1 MASVTTEWI
10 LELKQNLTGQ
20 LSEID
25 KQLNGASNSSE
36 GFTGNLKKM
45 TAIDLYAIANS
56 FDAINNSLQRALE
69 PGRKFEAGLKEV
81 EAITGVTGSA
91 LDSLGDKARKSA
103 KTFGGDAADS
113 LNTYKVFLSKLGP
126 DIAQSEEALA
136 GMENNAR
143 ILSKTMNNDLAGAT
157 DALSTAMLQ
166 YKVDLA
172 DPIAAQEEMTNMMNV
187 MAAGAKF
194 GSAEIT
200 QISQAIRVS
209 GVAAKQANVTFVE
222 TNAALQ
228 ELARGGK
235 EGSEAGVA
243 LRNVLG
249 KMAGEDVIPKAAVD
263 KLRALG
269 VDMSIVS
276 NTALPFTTRLRELKK
291 AQADATVIAQ
301 VFGTENAAAANILLD
316 SVAAQEELQTK
327 LVNTNTAYEQAAI
340 IMDGDAEKMSR
351 RIAFVK
357 DLGISFFD
365 LGKHIAPGVSVVANL
380 GMAYANTANVMKAFN
395 LAQLVSIKNTVA
407 DSIAKNGLIGSLKIA
422 TLATWGFV
430 KSKVAEG
437 FQFIK
442 NIGLLGVGAV
452 AALGSYIT
460 AVVSATASQL
470 GLNAVMSAN
479 PIGLLIKGI
488 AAAIAVIVVIIKYW
502 DQFGASIALVGG
514 IIALFFAP
522 AIAGFMALISI
533 FMSLRRHWDM
543 IKEAFTEGGILAGIK
558 AIGVAILD
566 AILQPMQQLLE
577 IVAKIPGMGD
587 LAQGGADK
595 IAKLRESLTGSVQVD
610 INKGKMAGFKNE
622 SEERKKNSGTASNS
636 AALDEVLGT
645 APVTGNAETTANAA
659 SGISGTGSGGAGKS
673 ITMTLDIKNYFNVD
687 STFNLDD
694 IAEQIVGKINDK
706 LRDATVALG

>member
-10 LELKQNLTGQ
+10 LELKQNITGQ

-460 AVVSATASQL
+460 AVVSGTAAQW
-470 GLNAVMSAN
+470 GLNVAMSAN
-479 PIGLLIKGI
+479 PLGAFLVGLAAV
-488 AAAIAVIVVIIKYW
+488 AAAIGVVV
-502 DQFGASIALVGG
+502 SMVMS
-514 IIALFFAP
+514 
-522 AIAGFMALISI
+522 FM
-533 FMSLRRHWDM
+533 RHWQT

-610 INKGKMAGFKNE
+610 INKGKMAGSTNKR
-622 SEERKKNSGTASNS
+622 EERKKNRGTAPNS

-645 APVTGNAETTANAA
+645 APVTGNAENTANAA